1 MMRLFPFLFQVLTAT
16 LVVNAFQ
23 QCTNDKKCQPL
34 SSSIPDTSN
43 EGLIEHQTDVN
54 QAEIDWATE
63 IPIDSSSTSS
73 HRKAYSLNGRLLCA
87 SRCAY
92 EINKNEPYFSS
103 VQYYAGTKAKR
114 ISRGVNSVVIGKN
127 VDGVIVSFRGTQTSN
142 PIDWIQN
149 AGLMLRSFPDLPGRV
164 HSGFYYAMKS
174 LLKNVIIEVKQML
187 DTSSVKKIYF
197 TGHSKGGALA
207 SLSAMMFQLDPSLPN
222 VTSVTTF
229 ASVKF
234 ADSEFRNAYNALLDQ
249 SSFENYLDIIP
260 FLPPSASTMEV
271 MDKDMKEMLNENLW
285 SSKQKSKQNKN
296 MKWDYQAVGKRFYIN
311 EHNTIQSKVSKDL
324 DDQRIRDIEDKT
336 LLSVS
341 KFVAAHCSACN
352 SDGCDGGYFNAVA
365 NEVCEDTKSNY

>member
-1 MMRLFPFLFQVLTAT
+1 VF
-16 LVVNAFQ
+16 
-23 QCTNDKKCQPL
+23 
-34 SSSIPDTSN
+34 
-43 EGLIEHQTDVN
+43 
-54 QAEIDWATE
+54 
-63 IPIDSSSTSS
+63 
-73 HRKAYSLNGRLLCA
+73 
-87 SRCAY
+87 
-92 EINKNEPYFSS
+92 
-103 VQYYAGTKAKR
+103 
-114 ISRGVNSVVIGKN
+114 IGKN
-127 VDGVIVSFRGTQTSN
+127 VDGVIVAFRGTQTSN
-142 PIDWIQN
+142 PLDWIQN

-164 HSGFYYAMKS
+164 HSGFYDAMKS
-174 LLKNVIIEVKQML
+174 LLKIVIIEVKQML

-222 VTSVTTF
+222 VTSVATF

-234 ADSEFRNAYNALLDQ
+234 ADSEFRNTYNTLINQ

-296 MKWDYQAVGKRFYIN
+296 MKWDYQAVGERFYIN
-311 EHNTIQSKVSKDL
+311 EHSEIQPKVSKDL

-336 LLSVS
+336 LLSVG

-352 SDGCDGGYFNAVA
+352 GNGCDGGYFGAIA
-365 NEVCEDTKSNY
+365 NEVCEDMQSNA